1 MDRRVVI
8 TGMGCV
14 TPLGTTVD
22 ELWQRLLRSES
33 GVDYTTVFDAS
44 QFPTKFSAE
53 VRDYDVSQDGLDSQ
67 LWSRRGRHTRFAA
80 GAASQAVKLA
90 GINGNIDPVRF
101 GVYLGSGEG

>member
-14 TPLGTTVD
+14 TPLGTSVD
-22 ELWQRLLRSES
+22 EVWQRLLRSES

-67 LWSRRGRHTRFAA
+67 LWGRRGRHTRFAA
-80 GAASQAVKLA
+80 RQR
-90 GINGNIDPVRF
+90 IGNRGQVNITVGDMVLPGCRR
-101 GVYLGSGEG
+101 